1 MLIGLFTVAHG
12 VLTGACD
19 LSSLTCVVHA
29 WCPIESDILPLGP
42 ARSLLPAVANF
53 TVLIKNQIYFP
64 KFGKSRT
71 NILISQNTSYLSV
84 CVHSDKD
91 PLCPVFR
98 VGDIVTRTGQKFSDI
113 AVYGGVIN
121 IDIEWKCD
129 LDHDFMSHCRPKY
142 TFDRLDDP
150 NSKIAPG
157 LNYRRSEYYAES
169 RRTLYK
175 TYGIHFIVNVHGE
188 ARKFSFIPLLL
199 NLGVGL
205 ALLSVTTVIC
215 DIIVLHLHKNRVYY
229 QDKKYL
235 TVEGLDAWRGFGSD
249 NPNYAR
255 SQDQIINS
263 PDGNT

>member
-1 MLIGLFTVAHG
+1 M
-12 VLTGACD
+12 
-19 LSSLTCVVHA
+19 
-29 WCPIESDILPLGP
+29 
-42 ARSLLPAVANF
+42 
-53 TVLIKNQIYFP
+53 
-64 KFGKSRT
+64 
-71 NILISQNTSYLSV
+71 
-84 CVHSDKD
+84 
-91 PLCPVFR
+91 FR
-98 VGDIVTRTGQKFSDI
+98 VGDIVTRTGQNFSDI

-129 LDHDFMSHCRPKY
+129 LDYDFMFHCRPKY
-142 TFDRLDDP
+142 SFDRLDDP
-150 NSKIAPG
+150 ESKIAPG
-157 LNYRRSEYYAES
+157 LNYRRSEYYGEN

-175 TYGIHFIVNVHGE
+175 TYGIYFIVNVHGE

-199 NLGVGL
+199 NLGAGL
-205 ALLSVTTVIC
+205 ALLSITTVIC

-235 TVEGLDAWRGFGSD
+235 TVEGLDAWRGFGAD